1 MRAVRTRL
9 PGITLRDGA
18 APDADA
24 VARLLSVVN
33 PDDPGAFEDVRL
45 NLGMPHEGPLSHSRS
60 LVVLAED
67 AQGHPV
73 GALFAGSPFW
83 LFDHPVT
90 GHPALLGDLVARIGI
105 ISAVAVHPDHHGRGV
120 GAELIRHAVRR
131 FTRAGYGL
139 LTLNCFPALEEYYD
153 RLGFTIMD
161 DLIVHLPDGRMAA
174 PVWDDTRVAARPLDR
189 HTVLAAV
196 PGLGSP
202 VVSGILPGSRV
213 PDGAYFD
220 GEKLHN

>member
-1 MRAVRTRL
+1 MKATRTRL

-18 APDADA
+18 ASDADA

-33 PDDPGAFEDVRL
+33 PDDAEAFDDVRL
-45 NLGMPHEGPLSHSRS
+45 VLEMPHEGPLSHSRV

-67 AQGHPV
+67 GSGRQI
-73 GALFAGSPFW
+73 GALFAGPPFW

-90 GHPALLGDLVARIGI
+90 NHPALLEDLVARIGI
-105 ISAVAVHPDHHGRGV
+105 ISAVAVDPSYRGRGV

-131 FTRAGYGL
+131 FTRAGYGM
-139 LTLNCFPALEEYYD
+139 LTLNCFPALEGYYK

-161 DLIVHLPDGRMAA
+161 DLIVHLRDGRMAG

-189 HTVLAAV
+189 HTALATV

-220 GEKLHN
+220 GEKLRN